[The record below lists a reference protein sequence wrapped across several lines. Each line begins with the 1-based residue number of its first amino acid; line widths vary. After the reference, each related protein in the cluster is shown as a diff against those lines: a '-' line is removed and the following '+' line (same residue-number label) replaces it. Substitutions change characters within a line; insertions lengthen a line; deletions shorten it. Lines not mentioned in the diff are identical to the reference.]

1 MSSADGGWLQDAT
14 ATLDAA
20 RAAGDPVTALVGP
33 FDAGKSSLLKRLC
46 IETGTPI
53 PDRLYISGEPATTSV
68 DEVRIGSW
76 IIRDTPGLESEHA
89 GHDSAG
95 FQSALSAERTM
106 LVLLPNLF
114 AEDSITAELVRQLE
128 PGAVEVI
135 LSRIDKAVMSPTPS
149 AIRKWGDTKATEV
162 RELLARLG
170 HRDVEVFLVRYGG

>member
-1 MSSADGGWLQDAT
+1 MSSADGGWLQEAT
-14 ATLDAA
+14 AALDGA

-95 FQSALSAERTM
+95 FQAAVGAERTM

-114 AEDSITAELVRQLE
+114 
-128 PGAVEVI
+128 
-135 LSRIDKAVMSPTPS
+135 
-149 AIRKWGDTKATEV
+149 
-162 RELLARLG
+162 
-170 HRDVEVFLVRYGG
+170 